1 MSEKK
6 INMESKVEF
15 EILILCFR
23 IPVLEPLIVDTK
35 YKIQDSVIEADNPCK
50 HSAKLLQY

>member
-35 YKIQDSVIEADNPCK
+35 YKIQESVIEADNPCK
-50 HSAKLLQY
+50 LSAKLLQY